1 MLASMQFFDAGYTD
15 VGSKIPFTEFQE
27 YPNGGTIYAATNYVL
42 VMISMDTYGS
52 TIYPFFKMIRNTT
65 GTTKELSVGGK
76 TYIYRMKNLTFNY
89 VYGVKL
95 FDDSNNMVMCPWS
108 SMPASW
114 TEYSVMIN
122 SSFFSLKGISF

>member
-1 MLASMQFFDAGYTD
+1 MQFFDAGYTA

-27 YPNGGTIYAATNYVL
+27 LPTGGTIHVTSGYVL
-42 VMISMDTYGS
+42 VLIAMDTYGS
-52 TIYPFFKMIRNTT
+52 TTYPFFKMIRNTT
-65 GTTKELSVGGK
+65 GTAKEISIGGK
-76 TYIYRMKNLTFNY
+76 TYTYIANNLTFNY

-108 SMPASW
+108 SMPAGW

-122 SSFFSLKGISF
+122 SSFFSLKGISL